1 MAIAGQIEYK
11 VVVDT
16 KGLDKG
22 LSESSSKLK
31 AFGSNMASLGR
42 AGAKAFFG
50 SIAIGAINAT
60 GAIMGI
66 TKKATEAYA
75 DFEQLSGGISTLF
88 GAESLGSIE
97 SFAKKAKKSIGEVQ
111 DEYDKKF
118 DELVDVENEILDR
131 AYGAYKTAG
140 MGANEYMETITSFSA
155 SLIQSLN
162 GDTAKAGKIAD
173 MAITD
178 MSDNANKMGTS
189 MEAIQNAYQGFAK
202 QNYTMLDNL
211 KLGYGGTKG
220 EMERL
225 LADAEKLSGKKY
237 DISNLNDVFE
247 AIHVIQTELGIT
259 GTTAK
264 EAESTISGSL
274 NMVKSSWKNVLLAV
288 ADDAQ
293 PFDEFLNNF
302 VDSVGSF
309 AKNIM
314 PRLQTALKGAVRLVG
329 ELAPMIIEA
338 LPPLFEALLPAI
350 VEATVGLMN
359 SFIAVLPEI
368 IQMLVGMLPTFID
381 AIMQIVNGIL
391 AYLPQLILALQQL
404 VIGIANALIQPN
416 NLTLI
421 LKSGITLL
429 LALVKAVPELIQNM
443 AEALPEFIDSIV
455 AFLTEPSTIKLII
468 KAGIELFMGLVKAV
482 PQILGSLFSAFATL
496 IGNLWNRL
504 TGLFKAFAGKFGDAI
519 GGVFR
524 GAINGVL
531 SFIEGFVNAPIDII
545 NGFIDTINGAFGAI
559 GVNIG
564 KIGRISLGRMATGG
578 IVPSTAGGRLI
589 LAGEG
594 GQDEWVVPESK
605 MASMVEQL
613 TSRANGIG
621 AGQGVTINVY
631 GTFATS
637 DAEQRHVAEQIY
649 DKLQEINKTRMG
661 AYL

>member
-1 MAIAGQIEYK
+1 MAVAGQIEYK
-11 VVVDT
+11 ISVDT
-16 KGLDKG
+16 KGLEKG
-22 LSESSSKLK
+22 LSDSKSKL
-31 AFGSNMASLGR
+31 SNFSSTMATLGR
-42 AGAKAFFG
+42 TASKAFFG
-50 SIAIGAINAT
+50 SIAIGAVNAS
-60 GAIMGI
+60 GAILGI
-66 TKKATEAYA
+66 AKSATDAYA

-97 SFAKKAKKSIGEVQ
+97 NFAKKAKKSVKDVQ
-111 DEYDKKF
+111 AEYDKQI
-118 DELVDVENEILDR
+118 DRLVDVENEILDR

-155 SLIQSLN
+155 SLIQSLS

-237 DISNLNDVFE
+237 DISNLNEVFE
-247 AIHVIQTELGIT
+247 AIHVIQTEWGIT

-264 EAESTISGSL
+264 EAEGTISGSL
-274 NMVKSSWKNVLLAV
+274 NMMKASWKNVLLAV

-302 VDSVGSF
+302 VDSVGAF
-309 AKNIM
+309 AKKIM
-314 PRLQTALKGAVRLVG
+314 PRFQTALKGAVKLVG
-329 ELAPMIIEA
+329 QLAPMIIQAIPPLLEA
-338 LPPLFEALLPAI
+338 LVPAI
-350 VEATVGLMN
+350 MEATVSLMDAIMTN
-359 SFIAVLPEI
+359 LPSVIE
-368 IQMLVGMLPTFID
+368 MLIGMIPMLID
-381 AIMQIVNGIL
+381 AIMQIANGIL
-391 AYLPQLILALQQL
+391 AYLPQLLVLLSQL
-404 VIGIANALIQPN
+404 IIGIANALIQPS
-416 NLTLI
+416 NLQLI
-421 LKSGITLL
+421 LKAGITLL
-429 LALVKAVPELIQNM
+429 IELVKAIPQIIQNF
-443 AEALPEFIDSIV
+443 AEAIPTLIDSIV
-455 AFLTEPSTIKLII
+455 GFLTEPSSIKMII
-468 KAGIELFMGLVKAV
+468 KAGVQLFMGLVQAV
-482 PQILGSLFSAFATL
+482 PQILGALFSAFAKL
-496 IGNLWNRL
+496 ISNLWNRL

-531 SFIEGFVNAPIDII
+531 SFIEGFVNTPIDIL

-564 KIGRISLGRMATGG
+564 KIGRVSLGRMASGG
-578 IVPSTAGGRLI
+578 IVPATAGGHLI

-605 MASMVEQL
+605 MASMIEQL
-613 TSRANGIG
+613 NERSNGAG
-621 AGQGVTINVY
+621 FGQGVTINVY

-637 DAEQRHVAEQIY
+637 EAEQRHVAEQIY
-649 DKLQEINKTRMG
+649 DKLQQINKTRMG